1 MTSLNKPYSQACQN
15 NQEPILSV
23 LKTHLKNSKSVLEIG
38 SGTGQHAVY
47 FAENLPH
54 LSWQTSDLPENHTGI
69 KAWLADYS
77 GANVAP
83 PIALNAASSDWSA
96 LTPSIAIDTVFTA
109 NTLHIMA
116 WPEVQ
121 NFIANLDNIIPVGG
135 RFIVY
140 GPFNYKGQ
148 FTSDSNARFNDWLK
162 QQAAHRA
169 IRDIEAIIGLA
180 EKSGLELQYDHELPA
195 NNRCLVFLKTH

>member
-1 MTSLNKPYSQACQN
+1 MSLNKPFSQACHN
-15 NQEPILSV
+15 NREPILAI
-23 LKTHLKNSKSVLEIG
+23 LKTHLKDSKGVLEIG

-47 FAENLPH
+47 FAERLPH
-54 LSWQTSDLPENHTGI
+54 LYWQTSDLFENHPGI
-69 KAWLADYS
+69 NAWLADYC
-77 GANVAP
+77 GLNVAA
-83 PIALNAASSDWSA
+83 PIILNAADTDWPAVASN
-96 LTPSIAIDTVFTA
+96 IAIETVFTA

-121 NFIANLDNIIPVGG
+121 KFISNLADIIPVAGH
-135 RFIVY
+135 FIAY

-162 QQAAHRA
+162 QQAPHRA
-169 IRDIEAIIGLA
+169 IRDIEAIIELA
-180 EKSGLELQYDHELPA
+180 EESGLELQHDHELPA